1 MKTKILF
8 ATMLAVIMISCNNT
22 DTPTTESSQ
31 ENNVISSGLK
41 VKEHTP
47 VAEWIR
53 SGNEAIVKYS
63 FVDYPSGQC
72 NSTISRYNTD
82 PNTIMLNDKIG
93 IRIQDSCRI
102 ESTEGGNICYL
113 TRRYGVVCNDGDNDI
128 KFMSQ
133 SQQRSGGDTLSC
145 IFNTTDVDPIYI
157 YKPLSTSCNPIPM
170 CYYHFM
176 DIEWNPD
183 THNPTQMMII
193 TEWNGLQMNG
203 ISIDTTIIH
212 HMEVDDNGLST
223 LDDNLFLGMPDEALV
238 NIWLVRENIVTIY
251 MDDDIVPWNDV
262 LKKAEEDTTELT
274 KLLQNNP
281 EYLYT
286 LQSTS
291 IVYGAIAHLPI
302 YLIRQTKDEIPERK
316 LEDIH
321 FPK

>member
-8 ATMLAVIMISCNNT
+8 ATMSAVILISCNNT
-22 DTPTTESSQ
+22 DAPTTVSSQ
-31 ENNVISSGLK
+31 ENLVTSSGLS
-41 VKEHTP
+41 VKEYTP
-47 VAEWIR
+47 IEEWIR
-53 SGNEAIVKYS
+53 SGNDAIIKYS

-72 NSTISRYNTD
+72 NSTICRYNTA

-102 ESTEGGNICYL
+102 ESAERKNICYL
-113 TRRYGVVCNDGDNDI
+113 TRRYDVVYKDEDGDS
-128 KFMSQ
+128 KFRLQ
-133 SQQRSGGDTLSC
+133 NQQRSGGDTLSC
-145 IFNTTDVDPIYI
+145 IFNTTNVDPVYI
-157 YKPLSTSCNPIPM
+157 YKPTSTSCNPIPM
-170 CYYHFM
+170 CYYHLM
-176 DIEWNPD
+176 DVEWNPD
-183 THNPTQMMII
+183 SNNPTQMMII

-203 ISIDTTIIH
+203 ITIDTTIIH
-212 HMEVDDNGLST
+212 HMEVADNGLTT
-223 LDDNLFLGMPDEALV
+223 LDDNLFSGMPDEALV

-251 MDDDIVPWNDV
+251 MDDDIIPWDEV
-262 LKKAEEDTTELT
+262 LKKAEEDPTDLT